1 MPGGTPGLEMV
12 RKLDKLG
19 GQEKLEHTLARA
31 REAIE
36 GGRHSGSATMG
47 TYE

>member
-1 MPGGTPGLEMV
+1 MV

-19 GQEKLEHTLARA
+19 GQEKLEHKLARA
-31 REAIE
+31 GEAIE